1 MSFLRIAQMSQVK
14 TSNLV
19 ENYAHYVFKRFKL
32 VQILRQCGIGKEKG
46 HSIEYMLYLMLII
59 ILQGS
64 CSLFSGIASLQ
75 ASKLKSPIN
84 SMLNNE
90 FYN

>member
-1 MSFLRIAQMSQVK
+1 MIFLRIGQISQVK

-19 ENYAHYVFKRFKL
+19 HSNVSFLFKRFKL
-32 VQILRQCGIGKEKG
+32 VQVLRQCGIGKEKG

-64 CSLFSGIASLQ
+64 RSLF
-75 ASKLKSPIN
+75 
-84 SMLNNE
+84 
-90 FYN
+90 